1 MCNIWTGDEVTG
13 QPPCPWR
20 SSFIWVSGALPGL
33 EELCMFWSDISQDWE
48 VWIGWTVCWKTW
60 KPFLCPAWY
69 GPLTQG
75 YSVQSVNQS
84 VPEASHSGQMSSRWF
99 SARPWRTPSPRWCLM
114 DEGPLTWTGTKAFR
128 KASCCA
134 LMSLVKP
141 SVCWDGWSPHNCPL
155 TQESRSRWLCLCLCR
170 CYSSGCHCPDKRNQL
185 LKKHAC
191 QNICLWNKSFYRCPR
206 LTSVTI
212 AKA

>member
-13 QPPCPWR
+13 QAPCPWR

-84 VPEASHSGQMSSRWF
+84 VPEASHSGQMSSSWF

-114 DEGPLTWTGTKAFR
+114 DEGPWHEQA
-128 KASCCA
+128 
-134 LMSLVKP
+134 
-141 SVCWDGWSPHNCPL
+141 
-155 TQESRSRWLCLCLCR
+155 
-170 CYSSGCHCPDKRNQL
+170 
-185 LKKHAC
+185 
-191 QNICLWNKSFYRCPR
+191 PR
-206 LTSVTI
+206 LSGRHLVALWCPWWNLLSAGTVGLHITVPWHKNHGRVGFVFVSVGATVLVVTVQTKEINYWKSMPVRIYVYEISHFI
-212 AKA
+212 AAPDSPV